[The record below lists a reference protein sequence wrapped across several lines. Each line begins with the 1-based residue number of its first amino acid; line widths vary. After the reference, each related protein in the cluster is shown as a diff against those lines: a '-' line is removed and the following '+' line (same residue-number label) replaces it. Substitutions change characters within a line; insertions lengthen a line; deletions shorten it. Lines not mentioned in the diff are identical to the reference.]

1 MTKRSPFLRP
11 MFALLIAAMA
21 SISVSAAGQNTPP
34 AAGQSAPSASS
45 QPVQPAKP
53 AGRAPIRPK
62 TQAEYQ
68 AFQAAIANAQNADA
82 MEKAADDFAAK
93 FPDSELRVLLYRAA
107 MHSYQ
112 TAGNSSK
119 MLEMGLKVLGIDRDD
134 PEALIGVAQV
144 QEEHT
149 SPTDLDRDQRMTDAV
164 TDAKHALET
173 IETDLAVPAGSPPDR
188 VEAYKKYLRATAL
201 SIVGSIQ
208 YKREQ
213 YADAETSLRKA
224 LEADPSNPDAVV
236 VLRLALALD
245 QEKKYPEALEQ
256 ANHAVQLTQE
266 DTDVGRMARNEH
278 DRLVSQTGTGAA
290 SVPKN
295 GNAPAGSA
303 PGGTAPPNA
312 AASPNQPQTQ
322 PQNPPQNSAPPSH

>member
-1 MTKRSPFLRP
+1 VTVINSWKAKQVMTKRPLFSRQRFA
-11 MFALLIAAMA
+11 ALLIAALA
-21 SISVSAAGQNTPP
+21 SVSVALAQAPP
-34 AAGQSAPSASS
+34 SAPS
-45 QPVQPAKP
+45 QPTQPAAP
-53 AGRAPIRPK
+53 TGRAPIRPK

-68 AFQAAIANAQNADA
+68 AYQTAIANAQNADA
-82 MEKAADDFAAK
+82 MEKAADDFAGK
-93 FPDSELRVLLYRAA
+93 FPDSDLRVLLYRAA

-149 SPTDLDRDQRMTDAV
+149 SLTDLDRDQRMTQAI
-164 TDAKHALET
+164 TDAQHALET
-173 IETDLAVPAGSPPDR
+173 IDTDLAVPAGSPPDR

-208 YKREQ
+208 YKRQQ
-213 YADAETSLRKA
+213 YPDAEITLRKA
-224 LEADPSNPDAVV
+224 LDADPSNPDAVV

-256 ANHAVQLTQE
+256 ANRAVQLTQE
-266 DTDVGRMARNEH
+266 NTDVGRMARNEH
-278 DRLVSQTGTGAA
+278 DRLVGQTGAGGSAA
-290 SVPKN
+290 SNAPAT

-303 PGGTAPPNA
+303 PAGATPPSGAAP
-312 AASPNQPQTQ
+312 
-322 PQNPPQNSAPPSH
+322 PQNPQQNSAQPSH

>member
-1 MTKRSPFLRP
+1 MIKRSLFSRHA
-11 MFALLIAAMA
+11 FAALLIATLAG
-21 SISVSAAGQNTPP
+21 ISSSAT
-34 AAGQSAPSASS
+34 GQSTPQTPSEPA
-45 QPVQPAKP
+45 QPAKP

-68 AFQAAIANAQNADA
+68 AYQAAIANAQNADA

-93 FPDSELRVLLYRAA
+93 FPDSEIRVLLYRAT

-149 SPTDLDRDQRMTDAV
+149 SLTDLDRDQRMTEAVADAQ
-164 TDAKHALET
+164 HALET

-188 VEAYKKYLRATAL
+188 VEAYKKYLRSTAL

-213 YADAETSLRKA
+213 YVDAETTLRKA
-224 LEADPSNPDAVV
+224 LEADPGNPDAVV
-236 VLRLALALD
+236 ILRLALALD

-256 ANHAVQLTQE
+256 ANRAVQLTQE
-266 DTDVGRMARNEH
+266 DTDLGRMARNEH
-278 DRLVSQTGTGAA
+278 DRLVSQTGGGKASGTSAPATGNAPIGTPPSGAA
-290 SVPKN
+290 SQNP
-295 GNAPAGSA
+295 
-303 PGGTAPPNA
+303 
-312 AASPNQPQTQ
+312 PQTQ
-322 PQNPPQNSAPPSH
+322 PQNPQQNSAPPSH

>member
-1 MTKRSPFLRP
+1 MTKSSFFSRHAFA
-11 MFALLIAAMA
+11 ALLIAALPG
-21 SISVSAAGQNTPP
+21 IPLSAT
-34 AAGQSAPSASS
+34 GQSTPQTPSEPA
-45 QPVQPAKP
+45 QPAKP
-53 AGRAPIRPK
+53 AVRAPIRPK

-68 AFQAAIANAQNADA
+68 TFQAAIANAQNADA
-82 MEKAADDFAAK
+82 MEKAADDFAVK

-149 SPTDLDRDQRMTDAV
+149 SPTDLDRDQRMTQAV
-164 TDAKHALET
+164 TDAQQALES

-213 YADAETSLRKA
+213 YADAETTLRKA

-245 QEKKYPEALEQ
+245 QEKKYPEALVQ
-256 ANHAVQLTQE
+256 ASRAVQLTQE

-278 DRLVSQTGTGAA
+278 DRLVSQTGAGGTAGSSAPATG
-290 SVPKN
+290 S
-295 GNAPAGSA
+295 APAGSA
-303 PGGTAPPNA
+303 PGGTAPPQ
-312 AASPNQPQTQ
+312 SPQ
-322 PQNPPQNSAPPSH
+322 QNSAPPSH